1 MERAMTKEIGLKDTE
16 KLSIWEM
23 ELSET
28 ELKNNEPK
36 LSEVFKKKD
45 SVVEVQQNSPIKSPQ
60 KNANQIEQMSFDIFG
75 HYPTYQAA

>member
-1 MERAMTKEIGLKDTE
+1 MTKEIGLKDTE

-28 ELKNNEPK
+28 EVKNNEPK

-45 SVVEVQQNSPIKSPQ
+45 SVMEVQQ
-60 KNANQIEQMSFDIFG
+60 D
-75 HYPTYQAA
+75 

>member
-1 MERAMTKEIGLKDTE
+1 MTKEIGLKDTE

-28 ELKNNEPK
+28 EVKNNEPK

-45 SVVEVQQNSPIKSPQ
+45 SGVVQQN
-60 KNANQIEQMSFDIFG
+60 
-75 HYPTYQAA
+75 